1 MQPIKRI
8 KSHIFYLFFDDRS
21 TARSCGCDQGP
32 HAVLVPDS
40 SGIDSYRGLLS
51 CTFPR
56 LSVMSSTRPRSPVG
70 LPNPRNAMFYLIFH
84 PLCPRGCTIIHT
96 EGRVSVLTLRHLLE
110 VLANGIGWLG
120 KGHGW
125 ATLGR
130 LKNPDTSR
138 LMM

>member
-51 CTFPR
+51 CTFPQ
-56 LSVMSSTRPRSPVG
+56 LSVMCSKRSRCPVG
-70 LPNPRNAMFYLIFH
+70 LPNPRDAMFYLVFY

-96 EGRVSVLTLRHLLE
+96 QGKSVCAHLLE
-110 VLANGIGWLG
+110 MLPNGIDWLG
-120 KGHGW
+120 RVMAG
-125 ATLGR
+125 TLWEDF
-130 LKNPDTSR
+130 KNPSTTR